1 MRTVI
6 KTLALFGTSADPPT
20 RGHQAI
26 LVWLS
31 QQFDQ
36 VVVWAS
42 DNPFKIHEASLEQR
56 QEMLQRL
63 VAEVDAP
70 EKKIVLAP
78 ELSHPRALTTLERAR
93 QHWPSAQLI
102 FVIGSDL
109 VPKLPSW
116 YRIPEVFSQVQLLVI
131 PRPGY
136 PLHSADLNT
145 LRELGGQIA
154 IAGFT
159 GPAVSSSAYRETDN
173 PDPLTPAIQTYIQEE
188 RLYEWAEVASSTRSS
203 PGINST
209 PGDV

>member
-1 MRTVI
+1 MR
-6 KTLALFGTSADPPT
+6 TLALFGTSADPPT

-42 DNPFKIHEASLEQR
+42 DNPFKVHQASLEQR
-56 QEMLQRL
+56 QEMLRQL
-63 VAEVDAP
+63 VAEIQAS
-70 EKKIVLAP
+70 EGEIVLAP

-93 QHWPSAQLI
+93 QQWPSAQLM

-116 YRIPEVFSQVQLLVI
+116 YRIREVLAQVELLVI

-136 PLHSADLNT
+136 PLLPKDLHT
-145 LRELGGQIA
+145 LEKLGGRIA
-154 IAGFT
+154 IADFT
-159 GPAVSSSAYRETDN
+159 GPAVSSSAYREADK
-173 PDPLTPAIQTYIQEE
+173 PEALTPAIRAYIQQEK
-188 RLYEWAEVASSTRSS
+188 LYEWADTAQSSS
-203 PGINST
+203 P
-209 PGDV
+209 

>member
-1 MRTVI
+1 MR
-6 KTLALFGTSADPPT
+6 TLALFGTSADPPT

-42 DNPFKIHEASLEQR
+42 DNPFKVHQASLEQR

-63 VAEVDAP
+63 VAEIQAP
-70 EKKIVLAP
+70 DTGITLAP
-78 ELSHPRALTTLERAR
+78 DLSHPRALTTLERAR
-93 QHWPSAQLI
+93 QQWPHAQLT

-116 YRIPEVFSQVQLLVI
+116 YRIREVLAQVELLVI

-136 PLHSADLNT
+136 PLLPADLNT
-145 LRELGGQIA
+145 LKELGGQIA
-154 IAGFT
+154 IADFM
-159 GPAVSSSAYRETDN
+159 GPEVSSTAYREADN
-173 PDPLTPAIQTYIQEE
+173 PDALTPAIQTYIQQEK
-188 RLYEWAEVASSTRSS
+188 LYEWAEPAQ
-203 PGINST
+203 T
-209 PGDV
+209 PGHLGRNPTIPD